1 MRREITTALA
11 VLALGACGPGPA
23 PAPFVDVTI
32 YWEFDRNTFIDGV
45 IGIVPY
51 DTIVNWPPNT
61 GSRACP
67 ESGVDFVTVADAFGN
82 PLTSFVPCINQSVQ
96 GVVVPG
102 FAGNNTYVVTGWNN
116 ASGFPW
122 YRGSVTVNAVPGAF
136 NFGTAIAAGIPS
148 TLTIDMILRDPSN
161 PAGWATCGGA
171 GVNRFQGWVADGLG
185 TLVWRNQVIC
195 DVGNSPSIQYGPVDR
210 DFLSVWIDT
219 IDDRVIPPDIPWSI
233 CGFEFM
239 HERTNLFSLV
249 IPFGPACT
257 TPPPPP

>member
-1 MRREITTALA
+1 MKKTALA

-136 NFGTAIAAGIPS
+136 NFGTAIAAGLEGIARNPSAQNKIFIP
-148 TLTIDMILRDPSN
+148 MI
-161 PAGWATCGGA
+161 
-171 GVNRFQGWVADGLG
+171 VGLA
-185 TLVWRNQVIC
+185 LI
-195 DVGNSPSIQYGPVDR
+195 
-210 DFLSVWIDT
+210 
-219 IDDRVIPPDIPWSI
+219 
-233 CGFEFM
+233 E
-239 HERTNLFSLV
+239 SLV
-249 IPFGPACT
+249 IYALVISLMIVLKL
-257 TPPPPP
+257 